1 MPSKNNDKIEI
12 LLVVAI
18 LTSISFLT
26 LFGKISAELYENV
39 ITVLLGYIFGR
50 IINHRDGKE

>member
-18 LTSISFLT
+18 LTSVSFLT
-26 LFGKISAELYENV
+26 LFGKISAELYESV